1 MYYSA
6 VTSVPIVY
14 RRLLSSGNLVEVNT
28 SIIIID
34 DKILAK
40 NAESNLNSSILNLK
54 LFPGTPG
61 AVTMNKPSTV
71 VEYIDPVLNPP
82 DSTTSAI
89 GRFSTKYTI
98 NFFPTITLPDN
109 AEQTFNLT
117 TYIHMVASLAG
128 CGGCGDASKSPTVCK
143 SCKVYYTVISSIPVV
158 FRRLLTGGNIVQV
171 NTSIVIIDDQT
182 LAAMAE
188 SNINSSIL
196 NSRLFPGYP
205 NSVAMNRPFAM
216 VELIDLVQSPYTTTS
231 AGGENTT
238 TKYTINFVSSIKLLN
253 NTKQTFN
260 LTAYIHSVA
269 SLAGCGACG
278 DASKSPTVCKTCKVY
293 YTIISRIPVV
303 FRRLLY
309 SVDSD
314 VVQVNT
320 SIVIIDD
327 QTQAKTAE
335 NNINPTTMNSRLRSL
350 SNNIESVAINQLNVF
365 QESIVSPQPPPNP
378 GALTTTPPPI
388 VIPTNGD
395 SSGIGAIIGGA
406 VGGIAGV
413 ALIGTVVWFTTS
425 GNKPPKPATPLK
437 AGFQTRHRLVYRQAG
452 NGGISSRPTSTPKFA
467 YMLKTQH
474 S

>member
-1 MYYSA
+1 MVSGIKLYTILCDLSRLLEYELHETGSEIEA
-6 VTSVPIVY
+6 YRPGGAMHVPITAAGKTTRNDRWNRWLPHMGKAAREVGTQDHSW
-14 RRLLSSGNLVEVNT
+14 LMGTGVANALSPIGHGQDPRKKLGLDPNT
-28 SIIIID
+28 FIH
-34 DKILAK
+34 AVVW
-40 NAESNLNSSILNLK
+40 SND
-54 LFPGTPG
+54 G
-61 AVTMNKPSTV
+61 
-71 VEYIDPVLNPP
+71 
-82 DSTTSAI
+82 
-89 GRFSTKYTI
+89 
-98 NFFPTITLPDN
+98 
-109 AEQTFNLT
+109 
-117 TYIHMVASLAG
+117 
-128 CGGCGDASKSPTVCK
+128 
-143 SCKVYYTVISSIPVV
+143 
-158 FRRLLTGGNIVQV
+158 
-171 NTSIVIIDDQT
+171 
-182 LAAMAE
+182 
-188 SNINSSIL
+188 
-196 NSRLFPGYP
+196 
-205 NSVAMNRPFAM
+205 AMNRPFAM

-365 QESIVSPQPPPNP
+365 QESVVSPQPPPNP
-378 GALTTTPPPI
+378 GALTTTTPPPI